1 VTEVEIFWPAAL
13 PTDPLLEAEAPL
25 REAGVGTTCR
35 LQRPRRGPELAV
47 LVFVTT
53 SALKPM
59 LQALFEH
66 VGDGAHQAL
75 RRFVSR
81 LLKRDDDADAEPA
94 PRSVV
99 FESSTSG
106 AQFVFT
112 SNLPDEAFR
121 KAVMLDPATE
131 PGRWVWDQSANAWL
145 RFEDHAAAKGDLR

>member
-1 VTEVEIFWPAAL
+1 MTEVEIFWPAAL

-35 LQRPRRGPELAV
+35 LQQTRRGPELAV
-47 LVFVTT
+47 LVFITT

-66 VGDGAHQAL
+66 FGDGAHSAL
-75 RRFVSR
+75 QRFVSR
-81 LLKRDDDADAEPA
+81 LLKRDTETEPA

-99 FESSTSG
+99 FESSASG

-121 KAVMLDPATE
+121 QAVLLDPAAE
-131 PGRWVWDQSANAWL
+131 PGRWVWDQGANAWL
-145 RFEDHAAAKGDLR
+145 RFEGQAALAKGDSS